1 MPKLWL
7 LQWPLNVNSEKLV
20 PAFMSLPSSD
30 SPKCKIVVDAMG
42 GDFAPLHEI
51 IGALSALK
59 ENNSF
64 HLILVGDEE
73 KIKAI
78 AKENNL
84 SLEGVEIIHSD
95 EIITMHDSP
104 TTALKNKPNS
114 SLVIGAKL
122 VASGGADAFV
132 SAGNTG
138 AVAAAGTL
146 LIGRLPGVERPT
158 IGSYIPN
165 LTGVTTVFDVG
176 AFVDSKPQHLLGY
189 AKLANVYVREMF
201 GIKDPTV
208 GLLSVGEENEKGN
221 KVTKE
226 TFGLLKSSDLN
237 FFGNIEGRDILLGT
251 VNIVICDGFVG
262 NILLKFGE
270 SFLKIMK
277 PMLKKTADANFFDKI
292 KIALSRKAIRKTFK
306 VFDPN
311 EYGGIPLLGVK
322 AITIIGH
329 GSSSALGIKNMV
341 LKAKE
346 MHDKKLIAKLAQ
358 EMNK

>member
-1 MPKLWL
+1 MS
-7 LQWPLNVNSEKLV
+7 NSEN
-20 PAFMSLPSSD
+20 SQ
-30 SPKCKIVVDAMG
+30 CRIVVDAMG
-42 GDFAPLHEI
+42 GDFAPANEV
-51 IGALSALK
+51 IGALTALN
-59 ENNSF
+59 ENKSF
-64 HLILVGDEE
+64 RLILVGDTGRITE
-73 KIKAI
+73 I

-84 SLEGVEIIHSD
+84 SLKDVEIIHSE
-95 EIITMHDSP
+95 EIITMNDSP
-104 TTALKNKPNS
+104 TSALKTKQKS
-114 SLVIGAKL
+114 SLVIGANL
-122 VASGGADAFV
+122 VTTGKADALV

-158 IGSYIPN
+158 IGAFIPN
-165 LTGVTTVFDVG
+165 LTGITLLFDVG
-176 AFVDSKPQHLLGY
+176 AFVDSKPQHLLGF
-189 AKLANVYVREMF
+189 ARLANVYVKEMF
-201 GIKDPTV
+201 GLDNPTI

-226 TFGLLKSSDLN
+226 TFELLKSSGLN
-237 FFGNIEGRDILLGT
+237 FFGNVEGRDILIGK

-277 PMLKKTADANFFDKI
+277 PMLKKTADTNFMDKI
-292 KIALSRKAIRKTFK
+292 KIGLSRNTIRKTFQ

-311 EYGGIPLLGVK
+311 LYGGIPLLGVK

-329 GSSSALGIKNMV
+329 GSSSTLGIKNMI

-346 MHDKKLIAKLAQ
+346 MFDKNLISKLAA

>member
-1 MPKLWL
+1 
-7 LQWPLNVNSEKLV
+7 
-20 PAFMSLPSSD
+20 MSLPSSD
-30 SPKCKIVVDAMG
+30 FPKCRIVVDAMG
-42 GDFAPLHEI
+42 GDFAPHHEV
-51 IGALSALK
+51 IGALSAFS
-59 ENNSF
+59 ENKSF
-64 HLILVGDEE
+64 HLILVGDDE

-84 SLEGVEIIHSD
+84 SLDGVELIHSE
-95 EIITMHDSP
+95 EIITMNDSP
-104 TTALKNKPNS
+104 TSALKTKQKS

-132 SAGNTG
+132 STGNTG

-146 LIGRLPGVERPT
+146 LIGRLAGVERPT
-158 IGSYIPN
+158 IGTYIPN
-165 LTGVTTVFDVG
+165 MTGITTVFDVG
-176 AFVDSKPQHLLGY
+176 AFVDSKPQHMLGY
-189 AKLANVYVREMF
+189 AQLANVYVKEMF
-201 GIKDPTV
+201 GIEKPMV

-221 KVTKE
+221 KLTKE
-226 TFGLLKSSDLN
+226 TFELLKSSKLN
-237 FFGNIEGRDILLGT
+237 FFGNIEGRDILTGK

-270 SFLKIMK
+270 SFLKILK
-277 PMLKKTADANFFDKI
+277 PMLKKTADANFFDKV
-292 KIALSRKAIRKTFK
+292 KIAISRNAIRKSFK

-329 GSSSALGIKNMV
+329 GSSTVYGIKNMV

-346 MHDKKLIAKLAQ
+346 MYDKKLIAKLAK
-358 EMNK
+358 EMNKEN

>member
-1 MPKLWL
+1 
-7 LQWPLNVNSEKLV
+7 
-20 PAFMSLPSSD
+20 MSLPSSD
-30 SPKCKIVVDAMG
+30 FPKCRIVVDAMG
-42 GDFAPLHEI
+42 GDFAPHHEV
-51 IGALSALK
+51 IGALSAFS
-59 ENNSF
+59 ENKLF
-64 HLILVGDEE
+64 HLILVGDDE

-84 SLEGVEIIHSD
+84 SLDGVELIHSE
-95 EIITMHDSP
+95 EIITMNDSP
-104 TTALKNKPNS
+104 TSALKTKQKS

-132 SAGNTG
+132 STGNTG

-146 LIGRLPGVERPT
+146 LIGRLAGVERPT
-158 IGSYIPN
+158 IGTYIPN
-165 LTGVTTVFDVG
+165 MTGITTVFDVG
-176 AFVDSKPQHLLGY
+176 AFVDSKPQHMLGY
-189 AKLANVYVREMF
+189 AQLANVYVKEMF
-201 GIKDPTV
+201 GIEKPMV

-221 KVTKE
+221 KLTKE
-226 TFGLLKSSDLN
+226 TFELLKSSKLN
-237 FFGNIEGRDILLGT
+237 FFGNIEGRDILTGK

-270 SFLKIMK
+270 SFLKILK
-277 PMLKKTADANFFDKI
+277 PMLKKTADANFFDKV
-292 KIALSRKAIRKTFK
+292 KIAISRNAIRKSFK

-329 GSSSALGIKNMV
+329 GSSTAYGIKNMV

-346 MHDKKLIAKLAQ
+346 MYDKKLIAKLAK
-358 EMNK
+358 EMNKEN

>member
-1 MPKLWL
+1 
-7 LQWPLNVNSEKLV
+7 
-20 PAFMSLPSSD
+20 MSLSPSEFSTRFA
-30 SPKCKIVVDAMG
+30 KQECRIVVDAMG
-42 GDFAPLHEI
+42 GDFAPQREV
-51 IGALSALK
+51 IGALSAFN
-59 ENNSF
+59 ENKSF
-64 HLILVGDEE
+64 HLILVGNEE
-73 KIKAI
+73 KIKAV

-84 SLEGVEIIHSD
+84 SLDGVEIIHSE
-95 EIITMHDSP
+95 EIITMNDHPIS
-104 TTALKNKPNS
+104 ALKIKQKS
-114 SLVIGAKL
+114 SLVIGAKI
-122 VASGGADAFV
+122 VASENADAFV

-158 IGSYIPN
+158 IGTYIPN

-176 AFVDSKPQHLLGY
+176 AFVDSKPQHLVGY

-201 GIKDPTV
+201 GIPSPTI

-226 TFGLLKSSDLN
+226 TFELLKSTKLN
-237 FFGNIEGRDILLGT
+237 FFGNVEGRDILTGK

-270 SFLKIMK
+270 SFLKILK
-277 PMLKKTADANFFDKI
+277 PMLKKTADTNFFDKI
-292 KIALSRKAIRKTFK
+292 KIAISRNAIRKTFK

-329 GSSSALGIKNMV
+329 GSSSAYGIKNMV

-346 MHDKKLIAKLAQ
+346 MYDKNLIAKLAQ
-358 EMNK
+358 EMNKSN

>member
-1 MPKLWL
+1 
-7 LQWPLNVNSEKLV
+7 
-20 PAFMSLPSSD
+20 MSLSPSEFS
-30 SPKCKIVVDAMG
+30 KCRILVDAMG
-42 GDFAPLHEI
+42 GDFAPQNEV
-51 IGALSALK
+51 IGALSAFN
-59 ENNSF
+59 ENKSF
-64 HLILVGDEE
+64 HLILVGNEE
-73 KIKAI
+73 KIKAV

-84 SLEGVEIIHSD
+84 SLNSVEIIHSE
-95 EIITMHDSP
+95 EIITMNDSP
-104 TTALKNKPNS
+104 TTALKTKQKS

-122 VASGGADAFV
+122 VASGEADAFV

-165 LTGVTTVFDVG
+165 LAGVTTVFDVG
-176 AFVDSKPQHLLGY
+176 AFVDSKPQHLVGF

-201 GIKDPTV
+201 GIPSPTI

-226 TFGLLKSSDLN
+226 TFELLKNSKLN
-237 FFGNIEGRDILLGT
+237 FFGNVEGRDILTGK

-262 NILLKFGE
+262 NIILKFGE
-270 SFLKIMK
+270 SFLKILK
-277 PMLKKTADANFFDKI
+277 PMLKRTADANFFDKI
-292 KIALSRKAIRKTFK
+292 KIALSRNAIRKTFK

-329 GSSSALGIKNMV
+329 GSSSAYGIKNMV

>member
-1 MPKLWL
+1 
-7 LQWPLNVNSEKLV
+7 
-20 PAFMSLPSSD
+20 MSLPPSD
-30 SPKCKIVVDAMG
+30 FPKCRILVDAMG
-42 GDFAPLHEI
+42 GDFAPLHEVL
-51 IGALSALK
+51 GAISAFS
-59 ENNSF
+59 ENKSF

-78 AKENNL
+78 ARENNL
-84 SLEGVEIIHSD
+84 SLDGVEIIHSE
-95 EIITMHDSP
+95 EIITMNDSP
-104 TTALKNKPNS
+104 TTALKTKQNS

-122 VASGGADAFV
+122 VAAGKADAFV

-146 LIGRLPGVERPT
+146 IIGRLPGVERPT
-158 IGSYIPN
+158 IGTYIPN
-165 LTGVTTVFDVG
+165 LTGITTVFDVG
-176 AFVDSKPQHLLGY
+176 AFVDSKPQHLVGY
-189 AKLANVYVREMF
+189 AHLANVYLKEMF
-201 GIKDPTV
+201 GIQNPTI

-221 KVTKE
+221 KVSKE
-226 TFGLLKSSDLN
+226 TFELLKNSNLN
-237 FFGNIEGRDILLGT
+237 FFGNVEGGDVLTGK

-292 KIALSRKAIRKTFK
+292 KIALSRNAIRKTFK

-329 GSSSALGIKNMV
+329 GSSSAYGIKNMV
-341 LKAKE
+341 LNAKK
-346 MHDKKLIAKLAQ
+346 MYDNKLIAKLAQ

>member
-1 MPKLWL
+1 
-7 LQWPLNVNSEKLV
+7 
-20 PAFMSLPSSD
+20 MSLPSSD
-30 SPKCKIVVDAMG
+30 FPKCRIVVDAMG
-42 GDFAPLHEI
+42 GDFAPHHEV
-51 IGALSALK
+51 IGALSAFS
-59 ENNSF
+59 ENKFF
-64 HLILVGDEE
+64 HLILVGDDE

-84 SLEGVEIIHSD
+84 SLDGVELIHSE
-95 EIITMHDSP
+95 EIITMNDSP
-104 TTALKNKPNS
+104 TSALKTKQKS

-132 SAGNTG
+132 STGNTG

-146 LIGRLPGVERPT
+146 LIGRLAGVERPT
-158 IGSYIPN
+158 IGTYIPN
-165 LTGVTTVFDVG
+165 MTGITTVFDVG
-176 AFVDSKPQHLLGY
+176 AFVDSKPQHMLGY
-189 AKLANVYVREMF
+189 AQLANVYVKEMF
-201 GIKDPTV
+201 GIEKPTV

-221 KVTKE
+221 KLTKE
-226 TFGLLKSSDLN
+226 TFELLKSSKLN
-237 FFGNIEGRDILLGT
+237 FFGNIEGRDILTGK

-270 SFLKIMK
+270 SFLKILK
-277 PMLKKTADANFFDKI
+277 PMLKKTADANFFDKV
-292 KIALSRKAIRKTFK
+292 KIAISRNAIRKSFK

-329 GSSSALGIKNMV
+329 GSSTVYGIKNMV

-346 MHDKKLIAKLAQ
+346 MYDKKLIAKLAK
-358 EMNK
+358 EMNKEN

>member
-1 MPKLWL
+1 
-7 LQWPLNVNSEKLV
+7 
-20 PAFMSLPSSD
+20 MSLPSSD
-30 SPKCKIVVDAMG
+30 FPKCRIVVDAMG
-42 GDFAPLHEI
+42 GDFAPHHEV
-51 IGALSALK
+51 IGALSAFS
-59 ENNSF
+59 ENKFF
-64 HLILVGDEE
+64 HLILVGDDE

-84 SLEGVEIIHSD
+84 SLDGVELIHSE
-95 EIITMHDSP
+95 EIITMNDSP
-104 TTALKNKPNS
+104 TSALKTKQKS

-132 SAGNTG
+132 STGNTG

-146 LIGRLPGVERPT
+146 LIGRLAGVERPT
-158 IGSYIPN
+158 IGTYIPN
-165 LTGVTTVFDVG
+165 MTGITTVFDVG
-176 AFVDSKPQHLLGY
+176 AFVDSKPQHMLGY
-189 AKLANVYVREMF
+189 AQLANVYVKEMF
-201 GIKDPTV
+201 GIEKPTV

-221 KVTKE
+221 KLTKE
-226 TFGLLKSSDLN
+226 TFELLKSSKLN
-237 FFGNIEGRDILLGT
+237 FFGNIEGRDILTGK

-270 SFLKIMK
+270 SFLKILK
-277 PMLKKTADANFFDKI
+277 PMLKKTADANFFDKV
-292 KIALSRKAIRKTFK
+292 KIAISRNAIRKSFK

-329 GSSSALGIKNMV
+329 GSSTAYGIKNMV

-346 MHDKKLIAKLAQ
+346 MYDKKLIAKLAK
-358 EMNK
+358 EMNKEN